1 MLSRLTAART
11 TLGQDG
17 AERRFDLGEIINCC
31 WREWKFIAA
40 VFTTVLVIGYV
51 YTLRQTPLYTAMAQV
66 LLEPRKDKVPGADAV
81 FNDTYLDYAMVEAQM
96 AIIRSTVFLR
106 RVVEKE
112 HLVSDPEFG
121 SGRNNVTLVDA
132 TGQVGVQDAQLA
144 LSDIARSVA
153 ALQGAVSV
161 KGGSQAQYA
170 VSYLLSISVT
180 SLEAERAAKL
190 ANAVADAYVVDKLD
204 ARFESAKRASAW
216 LSDRLVELRNQLR
229 ASEEAVAKF
238 RDEHGLVQSGGNAT
252 LNQQQLSELNAKLV
266 AAKTDAAEKKAR
278 VDLLAAIEAKG
289 GNVQSLPDIDKLGAI
304 ASLRDQEGKLSQQ
317 EAELLTRYGNTH
329 PMLINMRAQHRDI
342 QRAIAVEAQRIASS
356 IKNDYELANA
366 RVAALQRTLLEATG
380 QASSDD
386 TTAIRLRELERTAAV
401 NKSLFEDFLQRAKI
415 TEEQSKFEARE
426 ARVITPAVTPGGP
439 SYPPK
444 SKYLA

>member
-1 MLSRLTAART
+1 MLSRLPAAST
-11 TLGQDG
+11 TLGHD
-17 AERRFDLGEIINCC
+17 AERQFDLGEIINFC
-31 WREWKFIAA
+31 WREWKFIAD

-51 YTLRQTPLYTAMAQV
+51 YTLRQTPLYTATVQV
-66 LLEPRKDKVPGADAV
+66 LLDPRKDKVAGPDAILSEG
-81 FNDTYLDYAMVEAQM
+81 YLDYAMIESQM

-112 HLVSDPEFG
+112 RLYSDPEFG
-121 SGRNNVTLVDA
+121 SRRNRTNLADA
-132 TGQVGVQDAQLA
+132 TGQVGVQGDQPTPP
-144 LSDIARSVA
+144 DIAGSVA

-161 KGGSQAQYA
+161 KAGSQSPYA

-180 SLEAERAAKL
+180 SIDAERAARL
-190 ANAVADAYVVDKLD
+190 ANAVADAFVVEKLD
-204 ARFESAKRASAW
+204 ARFEATKRASAW
-216 LSDRLVELRNQLR
+216 LSDRLVELRKQLR
-229 ASEEAVAKF
+229 VSEEAVAKF
-238 RDEHGLVQSGGNAT
+238 RDEHGLVQSVGNVT